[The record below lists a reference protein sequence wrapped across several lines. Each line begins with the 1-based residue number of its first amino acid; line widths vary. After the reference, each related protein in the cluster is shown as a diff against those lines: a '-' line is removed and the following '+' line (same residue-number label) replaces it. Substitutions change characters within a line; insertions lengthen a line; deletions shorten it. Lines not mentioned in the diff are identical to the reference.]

1 MLPAKLNKEFKAV
14 SLNKKMLKARNE
26 YNLKSPRLGIYEIN
40 KISLPCL
47 DYKGYIVDDGIKALA
62 YDH

>member
-1 MLPAKLNKEFKAV
+1 MNIIW
-14 SLNKKMLKARNE
+14 S
-26 YNLKSPRLGIYEIN
+26 KSPRLGIYEIN